1 MPTKFPSM
9 LIDSWPD
16 QARERWSTSRARHE
30 WPTRYRH
37 RIASAYGRLLA
48 HAGRPDIGDDEI
60 KDAVDAF
67 CADVEASLKPSSAIT
82 YAEEL
87 VYALVILHPD
97 VDWTPLQARNR
108 DRRAAL
114 RRAMKGSQVGPT
126 RDRNRLDGERCSK
139 DQRQRLAQSSV
150 RVSDLLRRRAKSS
163 QWTPRSK
170 RQPAPAATDG
180 HLVKN
185 TATWS
190 PARRSAIFATWDRYQ
205 RMAAQ
210 HDFSLVPSPDSLDA
224 FVKAV
229 VGENPDISDVSLA
242 DYVGRIYVAC
252 RSLYPEQ
259 GWGWLKHDWR
269 AMTRL
274 AQASRDKRAQFVPI
288 EKLYLFGIRLMHR
301 AFDMP
306 RTVEAATMYRDGLFI
321 ALLALRPKRRSNIT
335 SLKVGGTLLLDANGI
350 PEKIVFAR
358 TKNGAPSTT
367 PYPSQHLGAY
377 HDIWW
382 QHFRPILL
390 GDRLDRG
397 DVWIGKQGEAVGPN
411 QLWRQMRKR
420 TGAPEPV
427 GLGIAIGVHIVR
439 TIYATSMA
447 EATSD
452 PTLLRLTPWMLD
464 HRDPGSI
471 EPYNMQASGMAAA
484 AELERAADLLRVRD
498 QRP

>member
-1 MPTKFPSM
+1 MPATFPSTPVE
-9 LIDSWPD
+9 SWPD
-16 QARERWSTSRARHE
+16 QARTRWSSSRVTQD
-30 WPTRYRH
+30 WSPRYRQ
-37 RIASAYGRLLA
+37 RIARAYGRLLA
-48 HAGRPDIGDDEI
+48 HAGRPHLAKEDI

-67 CADVEASLKPSSAIT
+67 TADVEATLKPSSSIT

-87 VYALVILHPD
+87 VYALVILYPD
-97 VDWTPLQARNR
+97 VDWTPFQARNR

-114 RRAMKGSQVGPT
+114 KRVSKRRQEGPNPT
-126 RDRNRLDGERCSK
+126 GKRLEGESCPA
-139 DQRQRLAQSSV
+139 DQRQRLEQSSV
-150 RVSDLLRRRAKSS
+150 RVSDLLRQRAKSS

-170 RQPAPAATDG
+170 RQLGIAARDDRV
-180 HLVKN
+180 VKS
-185 TATWS
+185 TAAWS
-190 PARRSAIFATWDRYQ
+190 SARRSAVFATWDRYQ
-205 RMAAQ
+205 RLAAE
-210 HDFSLVPSPDSLDA
+210 HDFSPTPTPDSLGA

-229 VGENPDISDVSLA
+229 VGENADISDVSLA

-259 GWGWLKHDWR
+259 DWAWLKHDWR

-274 AQASRDKRAQFVPI
+274 AEATRDKRAQFVPI
-288 EKLYLFGIRLMHR
+288 DELYLFGIRLMHR

-335 SLKVGGTLLLDANGI
+335 SLKVGVTLLLDAEGT
-350 PEKIVFAR
+350 PETIVFAR
-358 TKNGAPSTT
+358 TKNGSPSTT
-367 PYPSQHLGAY
+367 PYPSQHLGVY

-382 QHFRPILL
+382 QQFRPILL
-390 GDRLDRG
+390 GDRPDQG

-420 TGAPEPV
+420 TAAPEPV
-427 GLGIAIGVHIVR
+427 GLGRAIGVHIVR

-464 HRDPGSI
+464 HRDPRSI

-484 AELERAADLLRVRD
+484 AELERAADRLRLRN